1 MADQQ
6 SNNPWP
12 ELSDLLKQF
21 QMPGLDLGKWA
32 ESQRENIK
40 ALQQANQAA
49 VQGWQ
54 NLMTRQAEQLR
65 ESLEAWQQSVG
76 DSAGG
81 DPGEAARKQME
92 LGQKAFE
99 KALANMRELA
109 EIAVKAQSEAA
120 DIIRKRFEDSLKE
133 LGNR

>member
-1 MADQQ
+1 MAEQQ
-6 SNNPWP
+6 SKNPWP
-12 ELSDLLKQF
+12 DLSDLLKQF
-21 QMPGLDLGKWA
+21 QIPGLDLGKWA
-32 ESQRENIK
+32 DSQRENIR

-65 ESLEAWQQSVG
+65 ESLETWQQSIG
-76 DSAGG
+76 DSTGA
-81 DPGEAARKQME
+81 DPGEAAQKQLE

-109 EIAVKAQSEAA
+109 EIAVKAQSDAA

-133 LGNR
+133 LQNR

>member
-1 MADQQ
+1 MTEQQ
-6 SNNPWP
+6 SKNPWP
-12 ELSDLLKQF
+12 DLGELLKQF
-21 QMPGLDLGKWA
+21 QVPGIDLGKWA
-32 ESQRENIK
+32 DSQRENIK

-65 ESLEAWQQSVG
+65 ESFGAWQQAIT
-76 DSAGG
+76 DSTQG
-81 DPGEAARKQME
+81 DPSEVAQKQLE

-109 EIAVKAQSEAA
+109 EIAVKAQSEAS

-133 LGNR
+133 LQNP

>member
-12 ELSDLLKQF
+12 DLGELLKQF
-21 QMPGLDLGKWA
+21 QMPGLDLSKWA
-32 ESQRENIK
+32 DSQRENIK
-40 ALQQANQAA
+40 ALQAANQAA

-65 ESLEAWQQSVG
+65 ESFEAWQQAVG
-76 DSAGG
+76 DSAKG
-81 DPGEAARKQME
+81 DPAAVAQKQLEM
-92 LGQKAFE
+92 GQQAFE

-109 EIAVKAQSEAA
+109 EIATKAQSDAA
-120 DIIRKRFEDSLKE
+120 DIIRKRFEESLQE
-133 LGNR
+133 LQKR

>member
-1 MADQQ
+1 MAEQQ
-6 SNNPWP
+6 SKNPWP
-12 ELSDLLKQF
+12 DLSDLLKQF

-40 ALQQANQAA
+40 ALQQANETA

-65 ESLEAWQQSVG
+65 ESLEAWQQSIG

-109 EIAVKAQSEAA
+109 EIAVKAQSDAA